1 MMGTRPAVHLI
12 DDDEAVLDALA
23 LYLES
28 KGYTVHRYTRA
39 EPALARSANA
49 AWPACIV
56 SDVRMPGISGLDFQR
71 ELARIGCRLP
81 LILITGHGDIAM
93 AVAAIKAGAHD
104 FLEKPFDE
112 KRLLAAIEAALRASE
127 AQQETAQELADLA
140 ARRAELSERQRQ
152 VMDLAVKG
160 YTNKEI
166 GAELRISPRT
176 VEIYRARVMERM
188 GAATL
193 ADLVRIAVKLTGE

>member
-1 MMGTRPAVHLI
+1 MTTVLATIHLI
-12 DDDEAVLDALA
+12 DDDAAVLDALG
-23 LYLES
+23 LYLEA
-28 KGYTVHRYTRA
+28 KGHAVHRYSKA
-39 EPALARSANA
+39 EPVLDRVRGD

-56 SDVRMPGISGLDFQR
+56 SDVRMPGMSGLDLQR

-81 LILITGHGDIAM
+81 LILITGHGDIEM

-112 KRLLAAIEAALRASE
+112 KRLLVAIEAALRATE
-127 AQQETAQELADLA
+127 VQYGNAQELSDLT
-140 ARRAELSERQRQ
+140 ARRAELSERQQQ

-166 GAELRISPRT
+166 GAELGISPRT
-176 VEIYRARVMERM
+176 VEIYRAKVMERM

-193 ADLVRIAVKLTGE
+193 ADLVRISVKLAGM